1 MIFTMY
7 SAWIGIGANLGD
19 AVTTVRNAIHVLGEQ
34 PHCRVM
40 ASSSLYRTAPVG
52 ADKDQPDYI
61 NAVVQLDT
69 ALGPTLLLET
79 LLAVEKRFGR
89 VRTTPNAPR
98 TLDLDLLLYAD
109 RQIDHPGLVVPHP
122 RMHERAFVLAPIAE
136 IAPDLIVPGHGTV
149 TELLAAVGDQRIERA
164 PVARA
169 E

>member
-19 AVTTVRNAIHVLGEQ
+19 TVTTVRNAIHVLGEQ

-40 ASSSLYRTAPVG
+40 ARSSLYRSAPVG
-52 ADKDQPDYI
+52 TGEAQPDYV

-89 VRTTPNAPR
+89 VRNAPNAPR

-122 RMHERAFVLAPIAE
+122 RMHERAFVLAPIAQ
-136 IAPDLIVPGHGTV
+136 IAPDMVIPGHGPV
-149 TELLAAVGDQRIERA
+149 RELLAAVADQRIERIA
-164 PVARA
+164 DA

>member
-19 AVTTVRNAIHVLGEQ
+19 TVTTVRNAIHVLGEQ

-40 ASSSLYRTAPVG
+40 ARSSLYRSAPVG
-52 ADKDQPDYI
+52 TGEAQPDYV

-89 VRTTPNAPR
+89 VRNAPNAPR

-109 RQIDHPGLVVPHP
+109 RPIDHPGLVVPHP
-122 RMHERAFVLAPIAE
+122 RMHERAFVLAPIAQ
-136 IAPDLIVPGHGTV
+136 IAPDMVIPGHGPV
-149 TELLAAVGDQRIERA
+149 RELLAAVADQRIERIA
-164 PVARA
+164 DA